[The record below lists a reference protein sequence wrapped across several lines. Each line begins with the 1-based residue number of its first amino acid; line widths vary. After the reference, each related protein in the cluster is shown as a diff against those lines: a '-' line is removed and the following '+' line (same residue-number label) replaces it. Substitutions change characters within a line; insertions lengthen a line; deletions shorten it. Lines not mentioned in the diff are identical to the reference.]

1 MVRKHI
7 PTINLKQP
15 RSNHAALKL
24 LINYID
30 QLKPKQINRIK
41 AGQRKS
47 KSYLYSKNITR
58 NEGFTLIEVLIAGV
72 LMAMVMAAVSRLSLS
87 AIANSKHQL
96 DRVRIEAAI
105 NDNMQLMQQADSLL
119 EYDSIKG
126 EAEKRLACED
136 PANYLKE
143 KIERKGGKYYVPVPD
158 PKIKSDPMPINRS
171 IDTTSAK
178 DIAIIIYSFE
188 SPGSR
193 KSTQQASAELLYDTK
208 MQQATEQRILE
219 LNPNFQGKCMPTEAG
234 K

>member
-1 MVRKHI
+1 MRKHI

-15 RSNHAALKL
+15 RWNHAALKL
-24 LINYID
+24 LSNYID
-30 QLKPKQINRIK
+30 QLKPKQINKLK

-47 KSYLYSKNITR
+47 KSYLYNKNIIK
-58 NEGFTLIEVLIAGV
+58 NEGFTLVEVLIAGV
-72 LMAMVMAAVSRLSLS
+72 LLAMVMAAVSRLSLS

-105 NDNMQLMQQADSLL
+105 NDNIQLMQQADSLL
-119 EYDSIKG
+119 EYESIKD

-136 PANYLKE
+136 PANYLKG
-143 KIERKGGKYYVPVPD
+143 KIEENGGKYNVPVPD
-158 PKIKSDPMPINRS
+158 LKNESNTRLINRT

-178 DIAIIIYSFE
+178 EIAIIIYSFK

-193 KSTQQASAELLYDTK
+193 ESTKQASAELLYDTK

>member
-1 MVRKHI
+1 MVRRHI

-15 RSNHAALKL
+15 RWNHAALKL

-30 QLKPKQINRIK
+30 QLKPKQINKPK

-47 KSYLYSKNITR
+47 KSYLYSKNIIK

-72 LMAMVMAAVSRLSLS
+72 LIAMVMAAVSRLSLS

-105 NDNMQLMQQADSLL
+105 NDNIQLMQQADSLL
-119 EYDSIKG
+119 EYESIS

-136 PANYLKE
+136 PANYLKG
-143 KIERKGGKYYVPVPD
+143 KIEENGGKYNVPVPD
-158 PKIKSDPMPINRS
+158 LKNESNTRLINRT

-193 KSTQQASAELLYDTK
+193 KSTKQASAELLYDTK

>member
-47 KSYLYSKNITR
+47 KSYLYSKNIIK
-58 NEGFTLIEVLIAGV
+58 NEGFTLVEVLIAGV
-72 LMAMVMAAVSRLSLS
+72 LLAMVMAAVSRLSLS
-87 AIANSKHQL
+87 AIANSKYQL

-105 NDNMQLMQQADSLL
+105 NDNIQLMQQADSLL

-126 EAEKRLACED
+126 EAEKRLA
-136 PANYLKE
+136 
-143 KIERKGGKYYVPVPD
+143 
-158 PKIKSDPMPINRS
+158 
-171 IDTTSAK
+171 
-178 DIAIIIYSFE
+178 
-188 SPGSR
+188 
-193 KSTQQASAELLYDTK
+193 
-208 MQQATEQRILE
+208 
-219 LNPNFQGKCMPTEAG
+219 
-234 K
+234 

>member
-1 MVRKHI
+1 MRKHI

-15 RSNHAALKL
+15 RWNHAALKL

-30 QLKPKQINRIK
+30 QLKPKQINK
-41 AGQRKS
+41 TKVCQRKR
-47 KSYLYSKNITR
+47 KSYLYSKNIIK

-72 LMAMVMAAVSRLSLS
+72 LIAMVMAAVSRLSLS

-96 DRVRIEAAI
+96 SRVRIEAAI
-105 NDNMQLMQQADSLL
+105 NDNIQLMQQADSLL
-119 EYDSIKG
+119 EYESIKD

-136 PANYLKE
+136 PATYLKG
-143 KIERKGGKYYVPVPD
+143 KIEENGGKYNVPVPD
-158 PKIKSDPMPINRS
+158 LKNESNTRLINRT

-178 DIAIIIYSFE
+178 EIAIIIYSFK

-193 KSTQQASAELLYDTK
+193 ESTKQASAELLYDTK

>member
-15 RSNHAALKL
+15 RWNHAALKL
-24 LINYID
+24 LSNYID
-30 QLKPKQINRIK
+30 QLKPKQINKLK

-47 KSYLYSKNITR
+47 KSYLYNKNIIK

-72 LMAMVMAAVSRLSLS
+72 LIAMVMAAVSRLSLS

-96 DRVRIEAAI
+96 SRVRIEAAI
-105 NDNMQLMQQADSLL
+105 NDNMQLIQKADSLL
-119 EYDSIKG
+119 EYESIS
-126 EAEKRLACED
+126 EAEKSKACED
-136 PANYLKE
+136 PASELKD
-143 KIERKGGKYYVPVPD
+143 KIEEKGGKYYVPVP
-158 PKIKSDPMPINRS
+158 KIKSYPPLPINRS

-193 KSTQQASAELLYDTK
+193 KSTKQASAELLYDTR

-219 LNPNFQGKCMPTEAG
+219 LNPNFHGKCMPTEAG

>member
-1 MVRKHI
+1 MRKHI

-24 LINYID
+24 LSNYID
-30 QLKPKQINRIK
+30 QLKPRQINKIK
-41 AGQRKS
+41 AGQRKR

-126 EAEKRLACED
+126 EAEKRVACED
-136 PANYLKE
+136 PAYYLKS
-143 KIERKGGKYYVPVPD
+143 KIEENGSKYNVPVPD
-158 PKIKSDPMPINRS
+158 LTNASNTRLINRT

-178 DIAIIIYSFE
+178 EIAIIIYSFK

-193 KSTQQASAELLYDTK
+193 ESTKQASAELLYDTK

>member
-15 RSNHAALKL
+15 RWNHAALKL
-24 LINYID
+24 LSNYID
-30 QLKPKQINRIK
+30 QLKPKQINKLK

-47 KSYLYSKNITR
+47 KSYLYSKNIIK
-58 NEGFTLIEVLIAGV
+58 NEGFTLVEVLIAGV
-72 LMAMVMAAVSRLSLS
+72 LLAMVMAAVSRLSLS
-87 AIANSKHQL
+87 AIANSKYQL

-105 NDNMQLMQQADSLL
+105 NDNIQLMQQADSLL
-119 EYDSIKG
+119 EYESIS
-126 EAEKRLACED
+126 EAEKSEACED
-136 PANYLKE
+136 PANYLKS
-143 KIERKGGKYYVPVPD
+143 KIEENGGKYNVPVPD
-158 PKIKSDPMPINRS
+158 LKNESNTRLINRT

-178 DIAIIIYSFE
+178 EIAIIIYSFK

-193 KSTQQASAELLYDTK
+193 ESTKQASAELLYDTK

-234 K
+234 E